1 MKRLEL
7 RVVIKDFS
15 NGKTLVLLCIAPN
28 LKLNNTLFLWITSS
42 EVQVIIINATHPIH
56 RYFKVKLSQLVKQM
70 IKNIDGKSLA
80 HAQIL
85 IAKMTPIF

>member
-15 NGKTLVLLCIAPN
+15 NGKTLALSCIAPN
-28 LKLNNTLFLWITSS
+28 LKLNNTLFSWTTSS
-42 EVQVIIINATHPIH
+42 EVQVIIINVTHPIH
-56 RYFKVKLSQLVKQM
+56 SYFKEKLSLLVKQM
-70 IKNIDGKSLA
+70 IKNTGGKLLA